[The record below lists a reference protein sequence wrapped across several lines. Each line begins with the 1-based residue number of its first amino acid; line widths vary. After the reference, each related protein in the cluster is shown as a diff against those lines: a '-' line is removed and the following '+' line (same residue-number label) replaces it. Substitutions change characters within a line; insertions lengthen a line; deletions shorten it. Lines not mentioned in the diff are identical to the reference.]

1 VIVRALVYILVFLL
15 GASALAQEKPPSDKP
30 PSQADAVKALAGSYE
45 MSNADRDRTCVLTL
59 KADSG
64 PGGFKLDFDRNACV
78 AAFPPLKDV
87 AVWTLYN
94 DAIRFT
100 DAKGKIAFEFTEV
113 EDGMYESLRA
123 GQPLTFLQ
131 NAAIAKEAVR
141 TNEEMSGDWN
151 VVRNAGT
158 PICRLTLTT
167 NPTGSGDLAVQVKPG
182 CDAVVTRFAPALWQM
197 DRGEL
202 LLKSARGQVWRFEDA
217 NGAWQRVPTDRD
229 PVMLTRP

>member
-1 VIVRALVYILVFLL
+1 MRAAAYGLLVLL
-15 GASALAQEKPPSDKP
+15 SAPALAQDKP
-30 PSQADAVKALAGSYE
+30 PTPAEAAKALAGGYE
-45 MSNADRDRTCVLTL
+45 MSNADRDRTCILTL
-59 KADSG
+59 KPDSG
-64 PGGFKLDFDRNACV
+64 PGGFKLEFDRNACV

-87 AVWTLYN
+87 AAWSLFN
-94 DAIRFT
+94 DAIRLT

-131 NAAIAKEAVR
+131 NAVVAKEAVR
-141 TNEEMSGDWN
+141 TSEQVSGDWN
-151 VVRNAGT
+151 MVRSAGT
-158 PICRLTLTT
+158 PICMLTLSTT
-167 NPTGSGDLAVQVKPG
+167 PVGAGDLAVLVKPG
-182 CDAVVTRFAPALWQM
+182 CDASVTRFAPTQWQM

>member
-1 VIVRALVYILVFLL
+1 MAANLKMRALTSCLL
-15 GASALAQEKPPSDKP
+15 LLCVGAPAFAQDKP
-30 PSQADAVKALAGSYE
+30 PTLAEAIKTLAGSYE
-45 MSNADRDRTCVLTL
+45 MSNADRDRSCMLAL
-59 KADSG
+59 KSDSG
-64 PGGFKLDFDRNACV
+64 PGGFKLEFDRGACV

-94 DAIRFT
+94 DAIRLT

-141 TNEEMSGDWN
+141 TNEQVSGDWN
-151 VVRNAGT
+151 IVRSAGT
-158 PICRLTLTT
+158 PICSLTLTT
-167 NPTGSGDLAVQVKPG
+167 TPAGTGDLAVQVKPG
-182 CDAVVTRFAPALWQM
+182 CDPGVVRFGPTLWQM
-197 DRGEL
+197 DHGEL

-217 NGAWQRVPTDRD
+217 NGAWQRVPQDRD

>member
-1 VIVRALVYILVFLL
+1 MRAAAYGLLVLL
-15 GASALAQEKPPSDKP
+15 SVPALAQDKP
-30 PSQADAVKALAGSYE
+30 PTAAEAAKALAGGYE
-45 MSNADRDRTCVLTL
+45 MSNADRDRTCILTL
-59 KADSG
+59 KPDSG
-64 PGGFKLDFDRNACV
+64 PGGFKLEFDRNACV

-87 AVWTLYN
+87 AAWSLFN
-94 DAIRFT
+94 DAIRLT

-131 NAAIAKEAVR
+131 NAVVAKEAVR
-141 TNEEMSGDWN
+141 TSEQVSGDWN
-151 VVRNAGT
+151 MVRSAGT
-158 PICRLTLTT
+158 PICMLTLSTA
-167 NPTGSGDLAVQVKPG
+167 PAGAGDLTVQVKPG
-182 CDAVVTRFAPALWQM
+182 CDASVTRFAPTQWQM

>member
-1 VIVRALVYILVFLL
+1 VAERVIVRALFIRVLAACAVALL
-15 GASALAQEKPPSDKP
+15 PGRAGAQ
-30 PSQADAVKALAGSYE
+30 QATDAIKALAGNYE
-45 MSNADRDRTCVLTL
+45 MSNADRDRTCMLTL

-64 PGGFKLDFDRNACV
+64 PGGFKLDFDRNACA

-87 AVWTLYN
+87 AAWTLFN

-100 DAKGKIAFEFTEV
+100 DARGKIAFEFTEV